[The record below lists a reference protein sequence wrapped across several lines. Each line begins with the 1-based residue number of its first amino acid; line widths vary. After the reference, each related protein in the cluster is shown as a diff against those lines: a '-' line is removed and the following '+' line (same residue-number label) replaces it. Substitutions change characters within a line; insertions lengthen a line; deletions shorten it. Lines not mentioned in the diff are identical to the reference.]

1 MDYNKFTRE
10 QVLFLIFDAG
20 CANMAYTLSWTAYLA
35 ERSSWVVSAI
45 GILMMIPFAIG
56 ILYICKDYKDHTIF
70 DVIEDGFGKFIY
82 IIVVLVY
89 SVITIALGT
98 FMTNMFIGAVKI
110 YFLQFTP
117 SWILMLFIIFI
128 SALFVNNRTLLF
140 GRVAELLTAWYIL
153 NYFIGFSLSFVKEFK
168 TENMIPMFDVTLL
181 KFSEGVL
188 FSMGAASEILMAV
201 MVMAKHIPEPYAH
214 RRWVV
219 RGMVF
224 WASILSLAMIMMQ
237 GTSGYELL
245 QRTAEAGVGI
255 SRSIYIG
262 DFVRGL
268 EVFILA
274 TYQLITILKISIYIY
289 GIWIPVK
296 KIFNE
301 KYSTIILFLIALLIF
316 LPSVWLNS
324 SNDAYFLS
332 IFTTSFIAFPFSIII
347 MLLAYLGMRII
358 KKRSSDDLG

>member
-1 MDYNKFTRE
+1 
-10 QVLFLIFDAG
+10 
-20 CANMAYTLSWTAYLA
+20 
-35 ERSSWVVSAI
+35 
-45 GILMMIPFAIG
+45 
-56 ILYICKDYKDHTIF
+56 
-70 DVIEDGFGKFIY
+70 
-82 IIVVLVY
+82 
-89 SVITIALGT
+89 
-98 FMTNMFIGAVKI
+98 MTNMFIGAVKI

-117 SWILMLFIIFI
+117 SWILMLFIIFM

-140 GRVAELLTAWYIL
+140 GRVAELFTAWYIL

-168 TENMIPMFDVTLL
+168 IENMIPMFDVTLL

-301 KYSTIILFLIALLIF
+301 KYSTIILFLIAVLIF

-332 IFTTSFIAFPFSIII
+332 IFTTSFIVLPFAIIVM
-347 MLLAYLGMRII
+347 MLACLGIRII
-358 KKRSSDDLG
+358 KKRSGGD